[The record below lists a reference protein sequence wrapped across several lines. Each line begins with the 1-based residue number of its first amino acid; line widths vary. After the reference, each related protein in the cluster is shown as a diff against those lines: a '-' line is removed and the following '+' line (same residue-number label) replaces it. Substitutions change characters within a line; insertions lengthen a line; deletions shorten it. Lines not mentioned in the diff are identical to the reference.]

1 LLKFFDINTKIHLL
15 IILILLAKKMEIT
28 DLDIIKTNN
37 LSKNFNDLTAVDS
50 ISFSIKKGEI
60 FGFLGPNGAGKTTT
74 IKMLTT
80 LLNPTNGSAEV
91 AGFDIINKRDDVR
104 SNIGVVFQEPALDTE
119 LTGKENLDF
128 HGRMYALD
136 REKRKS
142 RIMDVLKLVDLEDKK
157 DVFVKNYSGGM
168 KRRLEIARGLMHYP
182 TVLFLDEPTLGLD
195 AQTRRAIWE
204 YIKKMNKEEGTTI
217 FLTTHYMDEADYLC
231 DRIGIIDHGKILV
244 IDSIDNLK
252 NSVGNDVITLT
263 CEDMDK
269 LVKKL
274 KEQTWINKIKQ
285 YDSSLTLGVEKGDEK
300 IPIVIE
306 IAQSLNIKIKSI
318 SVRKPTL
325 DDVFLSYTG
334 RMMRDQEVQT
344 NKELMMPPRFRGG
357 RR

>member
-1 LLKFFDINTKIHLL
+1 
-15 IILILLAKKMEIT
+15 M
-28 DLDIIKTNN
+28 DIIKTNN
-37 LSKNFNDLTAVDS
+37 LTKKFNDLTAVDN
-50 ISFSIKKGEI
+50 ISFSVKKGEI

-74 IKMLTT
+74 IKMLIT
-80 LLNPTNGSAEV
+80 LLNPTNGSAEI
-91 AGFDIINKRDDVR
+91 AGFDIIKKRDEVR
-104 SNIGVVFQEPALDTE
+104 QNIGVVFQEPALDTE

-128 HGRMYALD
+128 HARMYALSK
-136 REKRKS
+136 EKRKT
-142 RIMDVLKLVDLEDKK
+142 RINDVLKLVDLMDKK

-168 KRRLEIARGLMHYP
+168 KRRLEIARGLMHSP

-204 YIKKMNKEEGTTI
+204 YVKKMNKEEGTTI

-252 NSVGNDVITLT
+252 NSVGNDIITLS
-263 CEDMDK
+263 CSDMDK

-274 KEQTWINKIKQ
+274 KEQSWISKIKQ
-285 YDSSLTLGVEKGDEK
+285 HDSFLTLGVEKGDEK

-325 DDVFLSYTG
+325 DDVFLSFTG
-334 RMMRDQEVQT
+334 RMMRDQETQT
-344 NKELMMPPRFRGG
+344 NKERTLPPRFRGG
-357 RR
+357 RDNS